1 LAILPIRHGAHAR
14 RGLDQL
20 PTAGGA
26 FLEVALLVFR
36 GVRVVVVV
44 EVLMCCYYYNMS
56 RKPLI
61 ETNPY
66 LRVPEQYRKAL
77 ITNVSSSTAVETG
90 APIESIV
97 RTLTDGEKTKRVKK
111 PKESAR

>member
-1 LAILPIRHGAHAR
+1 MAILPICHGAHAR
-14 RGLDQL
+14 RGLDRI
-20 PTAGGA
+20 PTAGGS

-36 GVRVVVVV
+36 QVLVVVV
-44 EVLMCCYYYNMS
+44 EVPMCCYYYNMS

-66 LRVPEQYRKAL
+66 LRLPEQYRKAL

-90 APIESIV
+90 APIESIM
-97 RTLTDGEKTKRVKK
+97 RTLTEGEKTKRVKN
-111 PKESAR
+111 PQDSAQ

>member
-1 LAILPIRHGAHAR
+1 MAHTRAC
-14 RGLDQL
+14 LDQL
-20 PTAGGA
+20 QPQKAL

-36 GVRVVVVV
+36 RVRVVVV

-111 PKESAR
+111 PQDSAQ

>member
-1 LAILPIRHGAHAR
+1 MAILPICHGAHTR

-36 GVRVVVVV
+36 QVRVVV

-61 ETNPY
+61 ETNLY

-97 RTLTDGEKTKRVKK
+97 RTLTEGETTKRVKK
-111 PKESAR
+111 PQDSAQ